1 MSDDYRK
8 ETQGDIDSDEGN
20 SSDHIAELE
29 TDDFVWED
37 YWEEIGRFENLSVD
51 ICKERVVLIFSLS
64 LSPVTSWRD
73 ASQTKFPTI

>member
-1 MSDDYRK
+1 MSDDYR
-8 ETQGDIDSDEGN
+8 EIAQGDIGSDEGN
-20 SSDHIAELE
+20 SSNHIAELE

-64 LSPVTSWRD
+64 PVISWRD